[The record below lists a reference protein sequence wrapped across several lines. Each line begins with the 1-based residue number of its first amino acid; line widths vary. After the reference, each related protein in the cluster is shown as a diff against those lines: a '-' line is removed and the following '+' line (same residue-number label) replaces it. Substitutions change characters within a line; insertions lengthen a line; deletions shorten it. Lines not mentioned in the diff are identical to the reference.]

1 MKGITLALSALL
13 LAGLVGFNCDGESGD
28 DAEVA
33 RIRAERERRIRDRH
47 EAHVKAEREAR
58 VQSEERLARERH
70 RRDRDRQIAEVK
82 LKQQDRKS
90 SLSATIAIGSAC
102 LAAIVI
108 LLLAR
113 ERRVRNTVVA
123 ALTHLWE
130 RRDAH
135 DA

>member
-13 LAGLVGFNCDGESGD
+13 LVGLVGFNCDGESDD

-33 RIRAERERRIRDRH
+33 KIRAERERRIRDRH

-58 VQSEERLARERH
+58 VQIEERLAQERH
-70 RRDRDRQIAEVK
+70 RRDRDRQIAEVR

-102 LAAIVI
+102 FAAVVI

-113 ERRVRNTVVA
+113 ERRVRNTVAA
-123 ALTHLWE
+123 ALRHLWE
-130 RRDAH
+130 RRSEH
-135 DA
+135 ET